1 MKTGTKISGVN
12 HPAAEQTTGAS
23 RFCRTPATSALLE
36 RGHSCPP
43 LHSGKRQSGQECP
56 RSDKSEMRPRTT
68 ELLILADGRILARN
82 LTPALARVLRE
93 VNPDDAGMSR
103 RAGEFK
109 SSPHSS
115 PPPEP
120 SIGNQPT
127 SR

>member
-56 RSDKSEMRPRTT
+56 RSDKSEMRPRTA

-109 SSPHSS
+109 SSFQASTLAGSS
-115 PPPEP
+115 V
-120 SIGNQPT
+120 GNQPT